1 MLRTLKGIVKGIKYA
16 LEGYLGALKEDRHFR
31 INFTLS
37 LIGFFLSLA
46 LLKGIEGLFV
56 AYANLMVLAFELLN
70 TAVERAVDTATSEFK
85 ESAKLAKDASA
96 AAVLTVGLFALFLDL
111 TYIFPKL
118 LEVIR

>member
-16 LEGYLGALKEDRHFR
+16 LEGYLGAFKEDRHFR

-46 LLKGIEGLFV
+46 LLKGTEALFV

-96 AAVLTVGLFALFLDL
+96 AAVLTVGLFALSLDL
-111 TYIFPKL
+111 TYILPKL
-118 LEVIR
+118 IEVIR

>member
-16 LEGYLGALKEDRHFR
+16 LEGYLGAFKEDRHFR

-46 LLKGIEGLFV
+46 LLKGTEALFV

-111 TYIFPKL
+111 TYILPKL
-118 LEVIR
+118 IEVIR